1 MKDQVTASLTGGGWL
16 EVAEERPPQQ
26 QTDQTVRAGERHVK
40 ESEKYMFHIQ
50 RNTCRRIREIHVTEL
65 EKYIRHIGDG
75 WLEESEERPA
85 HQQQTYQTVR
95 GKGRKPEIEL
105 SRMWMVCLAF
115 SMQCKSAECF
125 LKECDKI

>member
-16 EVAEERPPQQ
+16 VGGGRKEAASTADRPNSP
-26 QTDQTVRAGERHVK
+26 GERHVK
-40 ESEKYMFHIQ
+40 ESEKYRFHIQ

-65 EKYIRHIGDG
+65 EKYLGYIGDG

-125 LKECDKI
+125 LKECD